1 MTLVFLL
8 KAPNSGSSPFKHCQG
23 HNGPVG
29 RVVLLNY
36 LFRGQVTKVD
46 KRSNFRI
53 STKFQLQNLNNG
65 YTSNIYSNSRR
76 LELKISGKPT
86 LVRRLEKRVS
96 SIFIVL
102 TKTCKPTNNYS
113 PKYTH
118 YKEWLPHSLLQNFGT
133 LRQNWDFIGTILG
146 LRSQLDM

>member
-1 MTLVFLL
+1 MTVVFLL

-23 HNGPVG
+23 HNGPMG

-36 LFRGQVTKVD
+36 LLQVTKVD
-46 KRSNFRI
+46 KKSNFRI

-86 LVRRLEKRVS
+86 LVRCLENRVS

-118 YKEWLPHSLLQNFGT
+118 YKEWLPHSLLHNFGT

>member
-1 MTLVFLL
+1 MTVVFLL

-36 LFRGQVTKVD
+36 LFRRQVTKVD

-53 STKFQLQNLNNG
+53 SAKFQLQNLNNG

-102 TKTCKPTNNYS
+102 QKSANLLIIIVPNIHITKNGFHTPFCK
-113 PKYTH
+113 
-118 YKEWLPHSLLQNFGT
+118 
-133 LRQNWDFIGTILG
+133 ILG
-146 LRSQLDM
+146 P